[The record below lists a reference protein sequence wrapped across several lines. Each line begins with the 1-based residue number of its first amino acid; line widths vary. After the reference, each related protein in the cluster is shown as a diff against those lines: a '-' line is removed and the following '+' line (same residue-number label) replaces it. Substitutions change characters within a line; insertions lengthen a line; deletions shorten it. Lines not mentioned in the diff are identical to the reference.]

1 MRDARI
7 GSRFRDRMWAA
18 WRNEVQIAPV
28 FQVEMNQLV
37 EALMHAS
44 ECRKNADM
52 CFQLAGELPEGQRA
66 FMLDMAEK
74 WLDAARELERDER
87 HTRDADSQP
96 SGI

>member
-1 MRDARI
+1 M
-7 GSRFRDRMWAA
+7 
-18 WRNEVQIAPV
+18 
-28 FQVEMNQLV
+28 L
-37 EALMHAS
+37 AS

-52 CFQLAGELPEGQRA
+52 CFRLAGELPEGQRA